1 MGRVSGVMSGVLA
14 LVVAHEA
21 AAQPA
26 YPTKPV
32 RFIVNF
38 ATGGPSD
45 IVARMLSLKL
55 GEMWGKPVVVE
66 NVAGFAGNIGAERA
80 AKATPDGYTV
90 LLTGSSP
97 IVINPGLYDKMP
109 YDPLRDLAPVTQI
122 CTIPNLLVIHPAIPA
137 KSVQELVKLAKAQ
150 PGQFTFAS
158 SGSGS
163 ATHLGGE
170 LFRARAGIDIQHVP
184 YKGTG
189 AMVPDLI
196 AGRVTMTVAAMSTFL
211 PLVRDGRLRA
221 LAVASVQR
229 SPAVPDLPTVAEAG
243 YPGFDT
249 SSWQAALVPA
259 RTPASLIRRLH
270 QDFVKV
276 IALPDVRAR
285 FADLGM
291 EPVGNTPGGLALVIQ
306 SDLPKW
312 AKVIKDSGAKP
323 E

>member
-1 MGRVSGVMSGVLA
+1 M
-14 LVVAHEA
+14 
-21 AAQPA
+21 
-26 YPTKPV
+26 
-32 RFIVNF
+32 
-38 ATGGPSD
+38 
-45 IVARMLSLKL
+45 
-55 GEMWGKPVVVE
+55 
-66 NVAGFAGNIGAERA
+66 
-80 AKATPDGYTV
+80 
-90 LLTGSSP
+90 
-97 IVINPGLYDKMP
+97 
-109 YDPLRDLAPVTQI
+109 
-122 CTIPNLLVIHPAIPA
+122 IHPAIPA

-259 RTPASLIRRLH
+259 RTPASLIRCTRTSS
-270 QDFVKV
+270 
-276 IALPDVRAR
+276 R
-285 FADLGM
+285 
-291 EPVGNTPGGLALVIQ
+291 
-306 SDLPKW
+306 
-312 AKVIKDSGAKP
+312 
-323 E
+323 

>member
-1 MGRVSGVMSGVLA
+1 MSGVLA

-291 EPVGNTPGGLALVIQ
+291 EPVGNTPGAWR
-306 SDLPKW
+306 SSFNPTCP
-312 AKVIKDSGAKP
+312 SGP
-323 E
+323 R